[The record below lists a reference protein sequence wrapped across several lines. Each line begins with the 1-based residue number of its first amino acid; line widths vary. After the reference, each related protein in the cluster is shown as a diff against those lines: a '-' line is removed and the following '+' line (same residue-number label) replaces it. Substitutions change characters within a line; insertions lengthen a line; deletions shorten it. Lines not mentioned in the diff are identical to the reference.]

1 MDSDLHAEHAKHA
14 QQAQH
19 AQHAQQAQHAQHAQH
34 AQQAQYGCGAEFEEA
49 SPEALAE
56 LDQILTHARAYPADS
71 LAACTLQEPDEEK
84 PLTKLQLGRAR
95 LAAQKATT
103 AMARK
108 LQEALARA
116 GRAAQRDELEHPTK
130 RHSQKRASRADAL
143 AKEDAATILDILI
156 SIIRHYYS

>member
-1 MDSDLHAEHAKHA
+1 M
-14 QQAQH
+14 
-19 AQHAQQAQHAQHAQH
+19 
-34 AQQAQYGCGAEFEEA
+34 
-49 SPEALAE
+49 
-56 LDQILTHARAYPADS
+56 
-71 LAACTLQEPDEEK
+71 LQEPDEEK

-156 SIIRHYYS
+156 SLFN